1 MLQFSYNFSIR
12 PSRYCT
18 FLIEKYANGISDLRF
33 FSSFLGSFHCIS
45 IVSSF
50 ILHSRTLS
58 YPRDILQISIS
69 SPAISSSLVFS
80 IRTSSLSSHNKI
92 HKCFIIQYDSSIIPN
107 NVYYVPYLFLPSVM
121 LPVSTSSLI
130 SLNYH
135 DLSPYPGFI
144 NRGLKCCSDFSSV
157 RHKSSTVVVSPFR

>member
-1 MLQFSYNFSIR
+1 MLTVLVI
-12 PSRYCT
+12 
-18 FLIEKYANGISDLRF
+18 LDF
-33 FSSFLGSFHCIS
+33 FPIFLGSFHCIS

-58 YPRDILQISIS
+58 YPRDILQYRSRVRLF
-69 SPAISSSLVFS
+69 PLHFVFS

-135 DLSPYPGFI
+135 GLSPYPGFI
-144 NRGLKCCSDFSSV
+144 NIGLKCSDFSSV
-157 RHKSSTVVVSPFR
+157 RHKSSTVVVSPFRYKISD